1 MIYRYS
7 LKVPYT
13 SFRNDKE
20 FKSIPYTVKERVK
33 VGCKKLVK
41 NECKEP
47 IMANKSVTKYKSV
60 SNNVLVKETKLRTEY
75 QTLNYPATEH
85 EVKAKI
91 KARVATKNAEYSN
104 LYKYDNKFIE
114 HYASFD
120 KAKLRPSLFKGDG
133 LLKFK
138 KDSLMSLSHGI
149 IKKYERLW
157 ESKYCSNT
165 VKKGEKSLEQVFRCL
180 ASNPTNK
187 KAAAWFI
194 GNFGLNYNRGLSLM
208 QTPLEIRAH

>member
-1 MIYRYS
+1 
-7 LKVPYT
+7 
-13 SFRNDKE
+13 
-20 FKSIPYTVKERVK
+20 
-33 VGCKKLVK
+33 
-41 NECKEP
+41 
-47 IMANKSVTKYKSV
+47 MANKSVTKYKSV

-138 KDSLMSLSHGI
+138 KRFTYEFESWYNQKVRKTMGI
-149 IKKYERLW
+149 KIL
-157 ESKYCSNT
+157 
-165 VKKGEKSLEQVFRCL
+165 F
-180 ASNPTNK
+180 
-187 KAAAWFI
+187 
-194 GNFGLNYNRGLSLM
+194 
-208 QTPLEIRAH
+208 